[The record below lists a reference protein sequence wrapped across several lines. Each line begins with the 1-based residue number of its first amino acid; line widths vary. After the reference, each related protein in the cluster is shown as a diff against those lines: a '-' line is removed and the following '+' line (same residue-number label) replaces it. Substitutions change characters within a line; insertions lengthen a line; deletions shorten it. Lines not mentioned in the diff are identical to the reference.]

1 MTKTKFANN
10 VNPFTGLK
18 VGAVDVSKLRISND
32 PILRARAVPLSKYD
46 SVFSALK
53 PGQCIVCEDG
63 SAPKI
68 KTALDKWLEH
78 RGSKFVTKAMA
89 RYTDG
94 KGRVWLLED
103 Q

>member
-46 SVFSALK
+46 AVFSALK

-68 KTALDKWLEH
+68 KTALDKWLA
-78 RGSKFVTKAMA
+78 KAA
-89 RYTDG
+89 FGCWRTNEKAQQVPAQTG
-94 KGRVWLLED
+94 QL
-103 Q
+103 